1 MNKWRHQ
8 RGKRKRKK
16 GMQEKL
22 RSLESFREW
31 ITIWWQANQFVLIIN
46 KSWGCRY
53 HAITCLKAHV
63 LVMLVVSIPAHLH
76 LFMEKHEIFHWDI
89 DVTEETEAPNVEISV
104 TDHHW
109 SHERLL
115 CFYSRLTHPYNS
127 SYIDQAQRD
136 CLTFLWENYCFA
148 TIFPELQASRH
159 EKSFT
164 IACFSLN
171 YSDNYEFDVNS
182 FRRLTWLLSLSWS
195 SSLK

>member
-115 CFYSRLTHPYNS
+115 CFYSRLTLVHITRVILIKCNVT
-127 SYIDQAQRD
+127 ALLFFGKTTVLQR
-136 CLTFLWENYCFA
+136 
-148 TIFPELQASRH
+148 S
-159 EKSFT
+159 
-164 IACFSLN
+164 SLN
-171 YSDNYEFDVNS
+171 
-182 FRRLTWLLSLSWS
+182 FRPQGMKRASQLHAFLLTTLTITS
-195 SSLK
+195 SMLTLFGDWHDFYLFLDLQV